1 MFAAYFC
8 HSCQSQVQY
17 SCSLIKVDWL
27 GFSSQGKPGLIP
39 EIIDQTLLTNKKQ
52 ENLD

>member
-1 MFAAYFC
+1 MLAAYFC

-27 GFSSQGKPGLIP
+27 GFSSKGKPGLIP
-39 EIIDQTLLTNKKQ
+39 EEIDQTLLTNKKQ
-52 ENLD
+52 GNLN